1 MKFASRVFWVAA
13 VIGIA
18 GLVPLYFVESLFPSL
33 SPPAITHPEFYYGFA
48 SIGLAWHVAFIQ
60 IARDPVRLRPV
71 MIAAALEKLGFGA
84 GGMVLFGL
92 GRVAI
97 LLMPVAVMDLVFAS
111 LFLIAYMRTPER
123 S

>member
-1 MKFASRVFWVAA
+1 MKFASRVFWIAAIVGIVA
-13 VIGIA
+13 
-18 GLVPLYFVESLFPSL
+18 LLPLYFVESLFPTL

-60 IARDPVRLRPV
+60 IAREPVRLRPV

-84 GGMVLFGL
+84 GGMVLFAL

-97 LLMPVAVMDLVFAS
+97 LLVPVAMADLVFAS
-111 LFLIAYMRTPER
+111 LFMLAYMRTPER
-123 S
+123 F